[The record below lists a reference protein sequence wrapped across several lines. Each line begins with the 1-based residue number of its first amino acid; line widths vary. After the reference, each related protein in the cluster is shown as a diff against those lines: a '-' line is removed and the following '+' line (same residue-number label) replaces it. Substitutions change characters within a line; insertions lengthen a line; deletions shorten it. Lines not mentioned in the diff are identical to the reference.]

1 MFAYG
6 DLVVERQIYRSGATS
21 KIYMFIESISIDPKH
36 CIVYDIQCNNL
47 QFKDMYSLVSRKKFI
62 GIKPLILVTDY
73 VANTLVRQQIK
84 TFVENQQLIAKQKF
98 VFLKGIIDRG
108 VVLRVNGKKFSP
120 TDIQLNLTDTV
131 YWQDMIELTGWKQV
145 GGIDD
150 YIHLSTLLPNCLYL
164 QKLVEID

>member
-1 MFAYG
+1 MCSS
-6 DLVVERQIYRSGATS
+6 DL
-21 KIYMFIESISIDPKH
+21 
-36 CIVYDIQCNNL
+36 
-47 QFKDMYSLVSRKKFI
+47 
-62 GIKPLILVTDY
+62 
-73 VANTLVRQQIK
+73 ANTLVRQQIK

-98 VFLKGIIDRG
+98 VFLKGIINRG

-120 TDIQLNLTDTV
+120 TGIQLNLTDTV

-164 QKLVEID
+164 QQLVEID

>member
-1 MFAYG
+1 METLLSNDKYT
-6 DLVVERQIYRSGATS
+6 VVVQPLKYICLLSLYLLTQ
-21 KIYMFIESISIDPKH
+21 SI
-36 CIVYDIQCNNL
+36 V
-47 QFKDMYSLVSRKKFI
+47 MYSLVSRKKFI

-120 TDIQLNLTDTV
+120 TGIQLNLTDTV

-164 QKLVEID
+164 QQLVEID

>member
-1 MFAYG
+1 MNDKYTVAVQPLKYTC
-6 DLVVERQIYRSGATS
+6 LLSLYLLTQ
-21 KIYMFIESISIDPKH
+21 SI
-36 CIVYDIQCNNL
+36 VLY
-47 QFKDMYSLVSRKKFI
+47 RKKFI

-120 TDIQLNLTDTV
+120 TGIQLNLTDTV

-164 QKLVEID
+164 QQLVEID